1 MLFLENRVA
10 ELEARLAT
18 YSPDNVDVADHLRQN
33 PFTPAS
39 PSSGTVSNQNNPHNN
54 YAAGVALLSLN
65 SANEPHYLGLSSG
78 FSWARTILG
87 IFKPPSTSLF
97 TPDASRNRPSHPSN
111 RTEAPKFPSEA
122 ASDARIEAFYMH
134 VQARHPFMDWRQ
146 LKSWVHKR
154 ELLVGM
160 KSSYEIGTPRA
171 RLIGTASFFIW

>member
-1 MLFLENRVA
+1 MVFLENRVA

-97 TPDASRNRPSHPSN
+97 TPDDSRNRPSHPSV
-111 RTEAPKFPSEA
+111 TERRRPSFQV
-122 ASDARIEAFYMH
+122 R
-134 VQARHPFMDWRQ
+134 RHRMLVSKHFTCTFRQ
-146 LKSWVHKR
+146 GIHSWT
-154 ELLVGM
+154 GG
-160 KSSYEIGTPRA
+160 SSNLGSTSENCLWG
-171 RLIGTASFFIW
+171 